1 MNYQDDGIGAK
12 IYNPNVNLEW
22 YPNIDLSIEI
32 TKPITKVKTIS
43 YNDFKIIQNRRER
56 KYNSEY
62 CKELTD
68 KEYEELKEY
77 MEQFELNN

>member
-12 IYNPNVNLEW
+12 VYNPSVNLEW
-22 YPNIDLSIEI
+22 LPNIDLSIEI

-43 YNDFKIIQNRRER
+43 YNDFKIIQNRRGR